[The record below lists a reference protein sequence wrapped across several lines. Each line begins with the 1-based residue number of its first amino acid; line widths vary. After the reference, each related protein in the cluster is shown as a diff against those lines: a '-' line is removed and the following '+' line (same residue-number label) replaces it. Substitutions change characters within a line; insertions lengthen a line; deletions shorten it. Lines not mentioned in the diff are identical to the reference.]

1 MTWST
6 STPAGSDSL
15 ANGDNIIRE
24 LKTDIQTALRG
35 DDTEGVEAVF
45 PGSDTANPV
54 YRYRGLKGTTAA
66 RPTAG
71 QYGLYVNTT
80 LNTIQRDS
88 GSAWEDVATLIPS
101 GTKMVF
107 YQASAPTGWTAVAVN
122 DKFLRVV
129 TAGGTGGTTGGTM
142 AASTSLAHT
151 HTVASHTHTTPA
163 HSHLFEYDTL
173 TTGNVVYS
181 VPTYTDSEFGLRDV
195 FTGSGAHTYS
205 DYRSHQTD
213 DGRLKTITGG
223 SGSLVTESYRSY
235 GYPYTKTSGAG
246 TTGGTSLTTDDAL
259 ASAFAYA
266 DVVVASKD

>member
-71 QYGLYVNTT
+71 EYGLYHNTT
-80 LNTIQRDS
+80 LNTIQRDN
-88 GSAWEDVATLIPS
+88 GSAWQDVATLIPS
-101 GTKMVF
+101 GTAMVF

-129 TAGGTGGTTGGTM
+129 TAGGTGGTNGGTV

-151 HTVASHTHTTPA
+151 HTIASESAHTHDLGNHTHTTP
-163 HSHLFEYDTL
+163 SHQHDLEHTN
-173 TTGNVVYS
+173 TTSNTS
-181 VPTYTDSEFGLRDV
+181 VTASIDSNASSGSYLGSVGHVAGSTIWSIKNRTENS
-195 FTGSGAHTYS
+195 GSGT
-205 DYRSHQTD
+205 
-213 DGRLKTITGG
+213 
-223 SGSLVTESYRSY
+223 SGTPSSN
-235 GYPYTKTSGAG
+235 TSGAG
-246 TTGGTSLTTDDAL
+246 SAHDHGAATGSQFAG
-259 ASAFAYA
+259 AFAYS
-266 DVVVASKD
+266 DVIVATKD